1 MGPSSF
7 KLKTGSSIEG
17 YIVLEC
23 LGRNYEGEVYRVFD
37 QYSGSERAFKIFFLP
52 SGFRYVA
59 RYAEKLQRLRGMEG
73 VVTYCH
79 AGYWAE
85 RDCHYTVLE
94 LVEGKDLAKLSRNR
108 PFPVFKALKVARQLF
123 RILACCQEERK
134 ECLGDLGLSNIVLS
148 RDGKVTVIDLD
159 MEARFSRK
167 NIRADI
173 VSVCDIFYRLN
184 WNRGP
189 YSRDLRR
196 MIPKCR
202 PTIEKRY
209 RNASQVLEA
218 IEELLGTK

>member
-7 KLKTGSSIEG
+7 KLKPGRSIGG
-17 YIVLEC
+17 YVVLEC

-37 QYSGSERAFKIFFLP
+37 QYSGSERAFKIFFPP

-59 RYAEKLQRLRGMEG
+59 RYAEKLDRLRGMNG
-73 VVTYCH
+73 VVEYCH

-85 RDCHYTVLE
+85 CDCHYLVLE

-108 PFPVFKALKVARQLF
+108 PFPVCKALKVARQLF

-134 ECLGDLGLSNIVLS
+134 ECLGDLVLSNILLS

-159 MEARFSRK
+159 MDAKFTRK
-167 NIRADI
+167 NIKADI
-173 VSVCDIFYRLN
+173 VAVCDIFYQLN
-184 WNRGP
+184 WNRGL
-189 YSRDLRR
+189 YSRDLRKA
-196 MIPKCR
+196 IPKCR

-209 RNASQVLEA
+209 KNASQALEA
-218 IEELLGTK
+218 IEELMGVR